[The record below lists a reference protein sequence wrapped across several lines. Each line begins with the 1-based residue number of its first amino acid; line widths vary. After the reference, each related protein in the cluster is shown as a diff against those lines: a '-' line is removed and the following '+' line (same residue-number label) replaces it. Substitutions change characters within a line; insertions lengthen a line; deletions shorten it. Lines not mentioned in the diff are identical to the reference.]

1 MAHARTAGVRRR
13 VKPLRTTVSPQK
25 YPRAKKLTGNP
36 NPRISPMSLN
46 RPFTTTPAAPRT
58 FARAAMSPPK
68 QAEGRLGGWEMNM
81 ILPGALESAK
91 WVGGVG
97 AAVEVVGTIWVV
109 GWGVRVCVFDLMGGF
124 SNGRAK
130 RMKKKENSRNL
141 IKT

>member
-1 MAHARTAGVRRR
+1 M
-13 VKPLRTTVSPQK
+13 
-25 YPRAKKLTGNP
+25 LTGNP

-109 GWGVRVCVFDLMGGF
+109 GWGVRGLGF
-124 SNGRAK
+124 ACLVKWGAF
-130 RMKKKENSRNL
+130 RMEGQRG
-141 IKT
+141 